1 MSLIKVKSGSVI
13 EITWVDASITRNAKA
28 VSEKVYATY
37 KRSLGWFLGV
47 YRERLF
53 GKDFAVLVVET
64 TNGRKH
70 MLSVPLENIVEVCE
84 YVEKAKQA

>member
-1 MSLIKVKSGSVI
+1 MILNNVKSGTVV
-13 EITWVDASITRNAKA
+13 EVVWVDASITRNANK

-47 YRERLF
+47 YREKLF
-53 GKDFAVLVVET
+53 GKEFAVFVVET

-70 MLSVPLENIVEVCE
+70 MLSVPLENIVEVAE
-84 YVEKAKQA
+84 YVEKR